1 MVSINEE
8 DKEFKCYF
16 EEREDNYLL
25 DISLIQKKE
34 VNNKS
39 KIPFS
44 DSSIGNSDHLLND
57 NHLQS
62 SQINSNVILT
72 VFKDDDLKTK
82 ETTKI
87 NFHNPIYCNEKDEK
101 DKNNSFKKEEKK
113 LKKKRG
119 RKRKDEADDIF
130 SEHDKFTDDNIIRKI
145 KTNIFKYI
153 LSSLNESLKFT
164 KEKFYP
170 LNAKLNKDLKK
181 DINIELFNKRIYKI
195 YMSED
200 LNGHHININD
210 SNKNLIR
217 KIFEE
222 KIEIKTINIL
232 NMTFIEV
239 LNHIR
244 EKDLQKFLQTIKEKE
259 EKKNN
264 KNLDEYMEKVCH
276 YLNAFIKWFDD
287 IDGRNSNK
295 KMKK

>member
-1 MVSINEE
+1 MISINEE

-44 DSSIGNSDHLLND
+44 DSSIENSDHLLND

-87 NFHNPIYCNEKDEK
+87 NFHNPIYCNQKDEK

-200 LNGHHININD
+200 LNGHHIN
-210 SNKNLIR
+210 
-217 KIFEE
+217 KI
-222 KIEIKTINIL
+222 KI
-232 NMTFIEV
+232 
-239 LNHIR
+239 
-244 EKDLQKFLQTIKEKE
+244 
-259 EKKNN
+259 
-264 KNLDEYMEKVCH
+264 
-276 YLNAFIKWFDD
+276 
-287 IDGRNSNK
+287 
-295 KMKK
+295 